1 MAIIKN
7 TTEVFFE
14 GAIIELIAGNEI
26 QDQSP
31 LVKAKP
37 ELFES
42 AGTKP
47 AKKIKKEVK
56 IKIEDEVQEPKEELL
71 VEAPVAALEVTEVTE
86 VSEVP
91 EVTEPAEE
99 PKEEEKP
106 KRRKRK

>member
-37 ELFES
+37 ELFEITS
-42 AGTKP
+42 TKP

-56 IKIEDEVQEPKEELL
+56 EEPKEELL
-71 VEAPVAALEVTEVTE
+71 VEEPVAALEVTEVKE
-86 VSEVP
+86 A
-91 EVTEPAEE
+91 PAEE
-99 PKEEEKP
+99 VVEEVVEETKP